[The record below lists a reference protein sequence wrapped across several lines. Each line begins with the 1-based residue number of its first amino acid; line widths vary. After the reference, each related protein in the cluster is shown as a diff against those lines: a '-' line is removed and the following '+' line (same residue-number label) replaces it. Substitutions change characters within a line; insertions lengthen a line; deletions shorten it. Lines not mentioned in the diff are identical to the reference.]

1 MKKILTLLLAVCLL
15 FALALPCFASH
26 TVSRRLNDGAGL
38 LNASDAEE
46 IAEQLDAISAKW
58 DMDVAVVTV
67 YSLGGKSAADYA
79 DDYYDDPENGF
90 NYDGVLLLIGMQ
102 TRDYYISTSGYGM
115 TAFTDAG
122 LEYLCERVEEC
133 LRDGDYDEAIET
145 FADLCDDYIKQAK
158 SGRAYDTGNMPK
170 EPFDL
175 VKNLLISIGIG
186 LFIGLIVAFGMK
198 SALRTERRQWGAAR
212 YVDEKGLKVTHA
224 SDIYLFSTLT
234 RVRRQE
240 NDSPGGS
247 RMHTSS
253 SGRGYGGRGH
263 GGRGGKF

>member
-26 TVSRRLNDGAGL
+26 TVSHRLNDGAGL

-46 IAEQLDAISAKW
+46 LAEQLDAISAKW

-67 YSLGGKSAADYA
+67 SSLGANTPSWYAYQYYNDAA
-79 DDYYDDPENGF
+79 NGF
-90 NYDGVLLLIGMQ
+90 DTDGVLLLVAMES
-102 TRDYYISTSGYGM
+102 RDYYVYPSGYGN
-115 TAFTDAG
+115 TAFTYSG
-122 LEYLCERVEEC
+122 LEYLCERVANE
-133 LRDGDYDEAIET
+133 LGDGDYEEAIEEY
-145 FADLCDDYIKQAK
+145 ARLCDDYIRQAK
-158 SGRAYDTGNMPK
+158 SGDPYDYDNMPK

-186 LFIGLIVAFGMK
+186 LFIGLVVVFGMK
-198 SALRTERRQWGAAR
+198 SALKTERRQWGAAR

-224 SDIYLFSTLT
+224 SDIYLYSTLT